1 MKRALVTGGSSPIGA
16 AICRELAGR
25 GMHVIVH
32 AGRNGEAA
40 AATAESIRASGESAE
55 SICLDLTNVEHALAT
70 LGTLAEAAPVQVLV
84 HNAGLHRDMPF
95 AGMEPEDWRAVLDVN
110 LTGFFAALRPLILP
124 MMRGRWGRIVAISS
138 LTAIIGNRGQTNYA
152 AAKGGLLPLA
162 KSLTREYAGRGITAN
177 VVAPGLIA
185 TPETEA
191 LENFAGLRALCPTG
205 RAGTPQEVAALV
217 GFLTSDA
224 ASYISGQLIAVDGGT
239 S

>member
-1 MKRALVTGGSSPIGA
+1 MRRALVTGGSSLIGA
-16 AICRELAGR
+16 AICRELAR
-25 GMHVIVH
+25 HGMHVIVH
-32 AGRNGEAA
+32 AGRNAAGAA
-40 AATAESIRASGESAE
+40 AAAEAIRAAGGSAE
-55 SICLDLTNVEHALAT
+55 SICLDLTDVDHALAT
-70 LGTLAEAAPVQVLV
+70 LGALAEGAPVQVLV

-95 AGMEPEDWRAVLDVN
+95 AGMGPEDWRAVVDVN
-110 LTGFFAALRPLILP
+110 LTGFYAALRPLILP

-138 LTAIIGNRGQTNYA
+138 LTAITGNRGQANYA
-152 AAKGGLLPLA
+152 AAKGGLLALA
-162 KSLTREYAGRGITAN
+162 KSLTREYASRGITAN

-205 RAGTPQEVAALV
+205 RAGTPQEVAATV
-217 GFLTSDA
+217 GFLASDA